1 MKLNSK
7 FSIIVAVTVFQV
19 FLLSFSS
26 ISGSKKMVKMKEYQY
41 VQSEVSSELTDLIIY
56 LDNMDYRAFQPTVAY
71 REWHSKVVTLDS
83 NFNYLLH
90 DDITKQFNADF
101 RENLDSI
108 ETIWEMLK
116 TRFQPIETVF
126 GEMQELKLSNAEKTD
141 VQADGIRES
150 YSKFPDNENFAKL
163 YDLVLVAHDEIAGV
177 NRSKETLAR
186 LNYMSSLEIATIV
199 QQQETRYTLTSLIL
213 AVFSTAFLTVLILMV
228 TKNVTKGIVSVEKV
242 AETLAKKD
250 FSGKTKPTGSN
261 EIKSLMENMN
271 QMIDQINDF
280 FIIVKTTASKAISSG
295 YTITDSANSTAAA
308 SGQIADNLD
317 TIGKEF
323 EEITGAVQRAI
334 QVISEMNLHIDTLVE
349 NNQKQT
355 SAIEESDLAVNEVVE
370 TLEYM
375 NTMAIKRTQSAQE
388 MNALVADGDA
398 KITSTKNLLDDING
412 KLGEV
417 KEVVT
422 IINSVANKTN
432 LLSMNAA
439 IESAHAG
446 EAGKGFGVVASEIRA
461 LAEATQKNSV
471 RIADVV
477 QNIVNSV
484 YQANESSK
492 AASLAFGKVSNQANE
507 IMGSLQEITT
517 GIGRIDDQ
525 MHQIKDKS
533 GETSEAA
540 DKINSYCGEISQKQL
555 LVSKEVDSMND
566 LFVATSVSIKK
577 MKQGTLDIVNRMK
590 EVSTSSKDSYK
601 NMTDLENILEEFKTN
616 SEVDQAVEEV
626 DQENMIDNPVSDELQ
641 NLINAAE
648 AGEIPNMEKLQ
659 NPGNGDDVVFNL
671 EDVLEDVEDYKG

>member
-7 FSIIVAVTVFQV
+7 FSIIVGVTVFQV

-659 NPGNGDDVVFNL
+659 NPGKGDDVVFNL

>member
-7 FSIIVAVTVFQV
+7 FSIIVGVTVFQV

-461 LAEATQKNSV
+461 LAEATQKNSI

-659 NPGNGDDVVFNL
+659 NPGKGDDVVFNL

>member
-7 FSIIVAVTVFQV
+7 FSIIVGVTVFQV